1 MRLLFHIWNLY
12 VTYKTVYHIRMMICL
27 THKEVMFMINLSA
40 DDKRQYIE
48 VLLALSGFGA
58 MKTEKGNDENIV
70 HGIVHET
77 DECTI
82 FTNVLPHRD

>member
-1 MRLLFHIWNLY
+1 
-12 VTYKTVYHIRMMICL
+12 
-27 THKEVMFMINLSA
+27 MINLSA

-58 MKTEKGNDENIV
+58 METEKGNDENVV
-70 HGIVHET
+70 HGFVHET